1 MTDPRERQL
10 RTVTFG
16 TLDGGP
22 WGAAWCS
29 GSPLILLAPAP
40 DQPLRAIPDATIEGS
55 SPLDEWRLAGDGLAL
70 VARGEGAPG
79 QIDADPDYPAF
90 DQLCRVEGSGSI
102 DGAEVAVDCLGVRSA
117 RHDVDLAAS
126 DSIRWVATWFD
137 PDEAIALVAVRPR
150 KSKGHARDDVSASVL
165 AAGEATVVPDP
176 RLSTTYAADGTPA
189 SAGFELWLDNEEGQ
203 QYPRRAAGESVAS
216 GTKVAHPGL
225 ELTAELFRWH
235 SRGRDG
241 AGVYLLARPA

>member
-1 MTDPRERQL
+1 MTGSRSWPAAMGRRARST
-10 RTVTFG
+10 RT
-16 TLDGGP
+16 
-22 WGAAWCS
+22 
-29 GSPLILLAPAP
+29 
-40 DQPLRAIPDATIEGS
+40 RTI
-55 SPLDEWRLAGDGLAL
+55 
-70 VARGEGAPG
+70 
-79 QIDADPDYPAF
+79 PAF
-90 DQLCRVEGSGSI
+90 DQLCRVQGSGSI

-150 KSKGHARDDVSASVL
+150 KSKGHGRDDVSASVL

-189 SAGFELWLDNEEGQ
+189 SAGLELWLDGEDGQ
-203 QYPRRAAGESVAS
+203 QYPRRAAGESVAA
-216 GTKVAHPGL
+216 GTKVAEHDL

-235 SRGRDG
+235 SRGCDG